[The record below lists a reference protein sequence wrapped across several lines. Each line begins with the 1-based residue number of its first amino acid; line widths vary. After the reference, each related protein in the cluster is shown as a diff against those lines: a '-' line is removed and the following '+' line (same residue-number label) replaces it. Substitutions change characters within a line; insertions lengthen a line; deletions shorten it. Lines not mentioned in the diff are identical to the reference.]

1 MQDRLLQL
9 IQIFQYLHRNIKL
22 DLIITNEVVGS
33 DITLPYWSRLG
44 YTLMGFDTSMLT
56 QDQNEISYF
65 GPQTDFPIP
74 MFQYGD
80 SYTWSKYGFIIL
92 NPDLKRTYTSGLEK
106 TYQKTLSTFLQTDL
120 LGMVTFQME
129 LHRHS
134 ETYNYVSSIFPE
146 NIANSDKAI
155 FFDEFLSVPSQK
167 TEDMFSVFK
176 EKADKA
182 TVVPL
187 SLFTNLFH
195 QRYPKH

>member
-1 MQDRLLQL
+1 
-9 IQIFQYLHRNIKL
+9 
-22 DLIITNEVVGS
+22 
-33 DITLPYWSRLG
+33 
-44 YTLMGFDTSMLT
+44 
-56 QDQNEISYF
+56 
-65 GPQTDFPIP
+65 

-92 NPDLKRTYTSGLEK
+92 NPDLKCTYTSGLEK
-106 TYQKTLSTFLQTDL
+106 TYRKTLLIFLQTDL
-120 LGMVTFQME
+120 LGMVTFQTE
-129 LHRHS
+129 LHWHS

-176 EKADKA
+176 EKANEA

>member
-1 MQDRLLQL
+1 
-9 IQIFQYLHRNIKL
+9 
-22 DLIITNEVVGS
+22 
-33 DITLPYWSRLG
+33 
-44 YTLMGFDTSMLT
+44 
-56 QDQNEISYF
+56 
-65 GPQTDFPIP
+65 

-92 NPDLKRTYTSGLEK
+92 NPNLKCTYTSGLEK
-106 TYQKTLSTFLQTDL
+106 TYRKTLSTFLQTDL
-120 LGMVTFQME
+120 LGMVTFQTE

-155 FFDEFLSVPSQK
+155 FFDEFLSVPSHK

-176 EKADKA
+176 ERADKA
-182 TVVPL
+182 TVVSL

-195 QRYPKH
+195 QGYPKTLISGIND